1 MTTIPIATAEAER
14 CFVKLER
21 ASTGIRASM
30 EEKRLEC
37 LMMLLIHRS
46 GTPIDGAVDGIDAF
60 IDRFVTTAA
69 RSLSF
74 VIRTYTCTSV
84 HCTVQ

>member
-46 GTPIDGAVDGIDAF
+46 GTPSIDAF